1 MISSKMGDGLLLP
14 DLHVDMLVNI
24 RCKSC

>member
-1 MISSKMGDGLLLP
+1 MGDGLLLP